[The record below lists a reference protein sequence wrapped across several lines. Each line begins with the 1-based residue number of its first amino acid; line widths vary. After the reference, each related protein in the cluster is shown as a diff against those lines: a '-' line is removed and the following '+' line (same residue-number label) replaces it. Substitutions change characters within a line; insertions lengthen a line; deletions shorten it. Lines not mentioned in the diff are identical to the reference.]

1 MKTNHIV
8 LLNGDLTEAG
18 GAERLT
24 FEEARYLE
32 KKGFNTTIL
41 TFDFRKEV
49 LFNQAYKLNIHVFDM
64 KYNGMNF
71 VVQSIYRIMALRK
84 QIWDIKPDLI
94 IASNS
99 WDCTYLYFAT
109 LFTPFQYA
117 THIHGSIFWFID
129 DPLKYALIHRKVFHE
144 IRESVAGHQEFI
156 PLRLRI
162 NFTRRVIAEFAAI
175 AMYKAVRKAEKVFV
189 LSNQMRWEIS
199 RLYDK
204 DAVVLKG
211 GFSLD
216 VLNYRPKQDIKRKL
230 GIENKKMILNV
241 NRLDPR
247 KRVDLLIKAFGKVS
261 DSYDD
266 VVLVIGGTG
275 KDEKKL
281 KVLSAE
287 LNLTNKIRFVGHIK
301 EQELWDYYSSCDVMV
316 HPNWAE
322 FAIAP
327 LEALALNKKVVW
339 TTEMEIDETLK
350 GNKYIFPADPTVDDF
365 AIAIEKALNTEIK
378 AKYYLD
384 VYTWDRYCEGIMKE
398 LDLLVKG

>member
-1 MKTNHIV
+1 M
-8 LLNGDLTEAG
+8 
-18 GAERLT
+18 
-24 FEEARYLE
+24 
-32 KKGFNTTIL
+32 
-41 TFDFRKEV
+41 
-49 LFNQAYKLNIHVFDM
+49 
-64 KYNGMNF
+64 
-71 VVQSIYRIMALRK
+71 
-84 QIWDIKPDLI
+84 
-94 IASNS
+94 
-99 WDCTYLYFAT
+99 
-109 LFTPFQYA
+109 
-117 THIHGSIFWFID
+117 
-129 DPLKYALIHRKVFHE
+129 
-144 IRESVAGHQEFI
+144 
-156 PLRLRI
+156 
-162 NFTRRVIAEFAAI
+162 
-175 AMYKAVRKAEKVFV
+175 
-189 LSNQMRWEIS
+189 
-199 RLYDK
+199 
-204 DAVVLKG
+204 
-211 GFSLD
+211 
-216 VLNYRPKQDIKRKL
+216 
-230 GIENKKMILNV
+230 
-241 NRLDPR
+241 DPR

>member
-1 MKTNHIV
+1 MANNVI

-41 TFDFRKEV
+41 TFDFRIEV

-64 KYNGMNF
+64 KYNGSNF
-71 VVQSIYRIMALRK
+71 FIQSIYRILALRK
-84 QIWDIKPDLI
+84 KIREIKPDII

-109 LFTPFQYA
+109 FFTPFQYA
-117 THIHGSIFWFID
+117 THIHGSIFWFLD
-129 DPLKYALIHRKVFHE
+129 DPLKYAVIHRKVFHE
-144 IRESVAGHQEFI
+144 IRESVAGHKEFI

-162 NFTRRVIAEFAAI
+162 GFTRRMIAEFAAI
-175 AMYKAVRKAEKVFV
+175 AMYKAVRKAKKVFV

-199 RLYDK
+199 RLYGK

-211 GFSLD
+211 GFSRD
-216 VLNYRPKQDIKRKL
+216 VLNYRPKQDIKKKL
-230 GIENKKMILNV
+230 GIENKRMILNV

-281 KVLSAE
+281 KCLSE
-287 LNLTNKIRFVGHIK
+287 DLNLTDRIRFVGHIK
-301 EQELWDYYSSCDVMV
+301 EQELWDYYSGCV
-316 HPNWAE
+316 
-322 FAIAP
+322 
-327 LEALALNKKVVW
+327 
-339 TTEMEIDETLK
+339 
-350 GNKYIFPADPTVDDF
+350 
-365 AIAIEKALNTEIK
+365 
-378 AKYYLD
+378 
-384 VYTWDRYCEGIMKE
+384 
-398 LDLLVKG
+398 